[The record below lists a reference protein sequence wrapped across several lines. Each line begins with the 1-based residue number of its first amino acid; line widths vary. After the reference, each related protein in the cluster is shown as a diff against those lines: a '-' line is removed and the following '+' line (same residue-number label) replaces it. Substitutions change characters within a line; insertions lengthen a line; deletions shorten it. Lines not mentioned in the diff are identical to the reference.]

1 MYIYIYIFL
10 PFFFYI
16 YIFGISV
23 DVSSVYVDVIDLL
36 ASLLEAVL
44 VRLSAICLQLYYMF
58 FTEF

>member
-1 MYIYIYIFL
+1 MYVFL

-23 DVSSVYVDVIDLL
+23 DVSSAYVDVIDLL